1 MSFSARVFKV
11 FIASPSDVANERR
24 IVRQVLNRWNE
35 INSEKYGIILHPV
48 GWETHS
54 SPEIGDHPQR
64 IINKGILEDCDL
76 LIGVFWTRF
85 GTPTEDYDSGTEEE
99 IEEHIKTGK
108 PTMLY
113 FSNQP
118 VVPDSLNQ
126 EQYEKVQS
134 FKKNCQDRG
143 LYEEYSS
150 IEGFQQKLSEHIQIK
165 INSSS
170 TFDVQKSQTVESL
183 DSPSEKISK
192 KLSEE
197 AKDLLQEAVR
207 DRHGSILNVSSADG
221 KTIQANGIDL
231 NNENTPRSTA
241 KWVNA
246 LEELEK
252 NKLIKSANYK
262 REVFKVTEVGFNV
275 ADLL

>member
-24 IVRQVLNRWNE
+24 VVRQVLNRWNE
-35 INSEKYGIILHPV
+35 INAEKYGIILHPV

-54 SPEIGDHPQR
+54 SPEIGDHPQKL
-64 IINKGILEDCDL
+64 INENVLEDCDL

-118 VVPDSLNQ
+118 VAPENLDQ
-126 EQYEKVQS
+126 EQFEKVQN
-134 FKKNCQDRG
+134 FKEKYQDRG

-150 IEGFQQKLSEHIQIK
+150 IEDFQKKLSEHIQIK
-165 INSSS
+165 INNDPI
-170 TFDVQKSQTVESL
+170 FDVEEALTIENLES
-183 DSPSEKISK
+183 PTQKISES
-192 KLSEE
+192 LSEE
-197 AKDLLQEAVR
+197 AKKLLQEAAN
-207 DRHGSILNVSSADG
+207 DPHGNILNVSSLDG
-221 KTIQANGIDL
+221 KTIQANGINL
-231 NNENTPRSTA
+231 NSENTPRSRA
-241 KWVNA
+241 KWENA
-246 LEELEK
+246 LEELEQ
-252 NKLIKSANYK
+252 LELVKSANYK
-262 REVFKVTEVGFNV
+262 REVFKVTQLGFEV
-275 ADLL
+275 ADSL

>member
-24 IVRQVLNRWNE
+24 VVRQVLNRWNE

-54 SPEIGDHPQR
+54 SPEIGDHPQK

-118 VVPDSLNQ
+118 VVPESLNQ

-134 FKKNCQDRG
+134 FKESCQERG

-150 IEGFQQKLSEHIQIK
+150 IEDFQKKLFEHIQIK
-165 INSSS
+165 INTDSIFNVEQSIKVKNFES
-170 TFDVQKSQTVESL
+170 PAQKIAKEL
-183 DSPSEKISK
+183 SK
-192 KLSEE
+192 E
-197 AKDLLQEAVR
+197 AKRLLQEANN
-207 DRHGSILNVSSADG
+207 DPHGNILNISSLDG
-221 KTIQANGIDL
+221 KSIQANGKNL
-231 NNENTPRSTA
+231 NSENTPRSRA
-241 KWVNA
+241 KWESA
-246 LEELEK
+246 LKELEEMQLVE
-252 NKLIKSANYK
+252 SANYK
-262 REVFKVTEVGFNV
+262 REVFKVTQLGFEV
-275 ADLL
+275 ADSL